1 MLLKL
6 LQSFLQEKQ
15 STFMIIEVMD
25 FLKLVELLTPHA
37 LRHNRRISFVYN
49 KLTLLTKLFY
59 ACLLAFL

>member
-1 MLLKL
+1 M
-6 LQSFLQEKQ
+6 QEKQ

-37 LRHNRRISFVYN
+37 LRRNRCISFVYN